1 MTTRIKIDELPDGIT
16 VNAYSNK
23 TVELEFQSETINS
36 SKCSKCDIIFESI
49 LVTNNGRHEGII
61 TTANNNTAVWKN
73 SMPKD
78 RTRCIKML
86 DEILM
91 TKLDKHNE
99 RHNND

>member
-1 MTTRIKIDELPDGIT
+1 
-16 VNAYSNK
+16 
-23 TVELEFQSETINS
+23 
-36 SKCSKCDIIFESI
+36 
-49 LVTNNGRHEGII
+49 
-61 TTANNNTAVWKN
+61 
-73 SMPKD
+73 MPKD